1 MDELMEKIAEAP
13 LEQVLEAL
21 EFLGQSLDVSEEPE
35 ELGEP
40 AEPGE
45 PAREEILA
53 DVTSLARIALSVAA
67 LSDETRE
74 EVVLALD
81 GTGEKQFILGGVG
94 ELVILGALAITLVHV
109 LVSKGKASEKVT
121 VTVKEPD
128 GRTETTVREITYDI
142 SSSLFGKAI
151 QKAVANG
158 KD

>member
-13 LEQVLEAL
+13 DEQVLEAL
-21 EFLGQSLDVSEEPE
+21 EFLAQSLDVSEEPE

-40 AEPGE
+40 GE

-53 DVTSLARIALSVAA
+53 DVASLARIALSVAA

-94 ELVILGALAITLVHV
+94 ELVILGALAVTLVHV
-109 LVSKGKASEKVT
+109 LVSKGKVSEEVT

-128 GRTETTVREITYDI
+128 GRTETTVRKTKYGI

-151 QKAVANG
+151 RKAFASG
-158 KD
+158 QH